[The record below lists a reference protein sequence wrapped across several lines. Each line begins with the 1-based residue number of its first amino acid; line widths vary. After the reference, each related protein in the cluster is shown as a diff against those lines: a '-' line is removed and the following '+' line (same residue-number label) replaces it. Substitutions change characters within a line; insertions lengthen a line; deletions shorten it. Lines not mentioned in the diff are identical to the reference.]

1 MLRSVKLPPKATE
14 PEVAEEAH
22 ETEE

>member
-14 PEVAEEAH
+14 PEAAEEAH

>member
-1 MLRSVKLPPKATE
+1 MLRSVKLPLKATE